1 MNILHQ
7 INDETTDSADQAT
20 KLNVTHEQTDART
33 SHPNPKG
40 FLMTETTS
48 QSESTR
54 TAELFDAKRRQILKL
69 SAASIAAYGAASLL
83 PSSTAKA
90 QNMTQDWD
98 KTFPKSDLV
107 DHEKITFT
115 NRFGITLSGDLYL
128 PRTRSNKTTPAIA
141 ISGPFG
147 AVKEQSSGL
156 YAQTLAEKGFVT
168 LAFDPSFTGESGGQP
183 RNTASPDINTE
194 DFSAAVDYLGQHP
207 SVDREKIG
215 ILGICGWGGL
225 ALNAAA
231 IDKRV
236 KAVAT
241 STMYDMSRL
250 MSHGYYDSTTPEQRS
265 QTLDQL
271 AAQRWKDVDNGAPM
285 YGPKSLEL
293 TGGEP
298 QFVIE
303 YAAYYKAMNRGFHP
317 RAINS
322 NASFS
327 LTTALS
333 FMNAPLMSHIAEIAP
348 RPTLL
353 IHGEDAHSLYFSQ
366 TAYDAAAEP
375 KELLIIPG
383 ANHTDLYDQMDKIPF
398 DKLSDF
404 FGQHLAG

>member
-1 MNILHQ
+1 MNNEAKANQ
-7 INDETTDSADQAT
+7 
-20 KLNVTHEQTDART
+20 
-33 SHPNPKG
+33 
-40 FLMTETTS
+40 MTEAPSKQNSSSPT
-48 QSESTR
+48 QR
-54 TAELFDAKRRQILKL
+54 FDLRRRDLLKL
-69 SAASIAAYGAASLL
+69 SAASVAAYGAISLL
-83 PSSTAKA
+83 PSSTTKA
-90 QNMTQDWD
+90 QTMTQDWD
-98 KTFPKSDLV
+98 KTFPQSELV

-115 NRFGITLSGDLYL
+115 NRFGILLSADLYL
-128 PRTRSNKTTPAIA
+128 PKTRSNKATPAIA

-156 YAQTLAEKGFVT
+156 YAQTLAEQGFVT

-207 SVDREKIG
+207 SVDRERIG

-231 IDKRV
+231 IDKRI

-250 MSHGYYDSTTPEQRS
+250 MSQGYYDSVTPEQRS

-271 AAQRWKDVDNGAPM
+271 AAQRWQDVDNGAPG
-285 YGPKSLEL
+285 YGPVSLEL

-298 QFVIE
+298 QFVVE
-303 YAAYYKAMNRGFHP
+303 YAAYYKDKNRGFHP

-353 IHGEDAHSLYFSQ
+353 IHGEAAHSLYFSQ
-366 TAYDAAAEP
+366 TAYEAAAEP
-375 KELLIIPG
+375 KELLIVPS
-383 ANHTDLYDQMDKIPF
+383 ATHTDLYDQVDKIPF
-398 DKLSDF
+398 DKLAKF
-404 FGQHLAG
+404 FGQHVAGCSAC